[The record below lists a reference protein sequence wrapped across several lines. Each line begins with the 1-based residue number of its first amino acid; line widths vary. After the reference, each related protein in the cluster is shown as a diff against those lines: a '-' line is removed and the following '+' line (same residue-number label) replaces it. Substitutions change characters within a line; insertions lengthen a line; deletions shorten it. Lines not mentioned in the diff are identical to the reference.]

1 MSARYSYAFFFF
13 FQLKKKRFL
22 GQIKSGRDHHLSVT
36 NEERKT
42 LLCAAIEN
50 RRNIFLRTVG
60 FACHA
65 MAVIALVHAEYYTQ
79 SNWCIS
85 GDEI

>member
-1 MSARYSYAFFFF
+1 MSARYSYAFFF
-13 FQLKKKRFL
+13 QLKKKV
-22 GQIKSGRDHHLSVT
+22 SGSNQKRTGSSSLCIT

-42 LLCAAIEN
+42 LLCAAIE
-50 RRNIFLRTVG
+50 ITDATFFCGLLG